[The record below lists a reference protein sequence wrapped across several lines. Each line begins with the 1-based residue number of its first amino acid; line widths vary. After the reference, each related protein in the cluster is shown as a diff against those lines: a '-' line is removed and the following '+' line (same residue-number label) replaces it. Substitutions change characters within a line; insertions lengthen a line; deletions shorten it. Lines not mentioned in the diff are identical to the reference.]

1 LTTGICL
8 SSILNMRFI
17 FTSNFL
23 HFHSF
28 VRFLLL
34 GLLHSLA
41 DGYIRSDLL
50 MCLSPS
56 LADLCASQDI
66 VTIFVGSVV
75 SPLSLSALKHLPLLN
90 LKEVV
95 VEAPAAKLSSTRV
108 IAVVLTVMC
117 HQEVPVF
124 GPEVAP

>member
-1 LTTGICL
+1 MI
-8 SSILNMRFI
+8 FI

-23 HFHSF
+23 HFNSF
-28 VRFLLL
+28 LRFLLF

-41 DGYIRSDLL
+41 DGYVRGNHF

-56 LADLCASQDI
+56 LAELCALQEI
-66 VTIFVGSVV
+66 VTILVGSVV
-75 SPLSLSALKHLPLLN
+75 SPLSLSALKQLPLLN
-90 LKEVV
+90 QKEVV

-108 IAVVLTVMC
+108 IAMVHAVVC

-124 GPEVAP
+124 GPEIAP

>member
-1 LTTGICL
+1 MI
-8 SSILNMRFI
+8 FI

-23 HFHSF
+23 NFHSSLRCF
-28 VRFLLL
+28 LRFLLF

-41 DGYIRSDLL
+41 DGYVRSNLL

-56 LADLCASQDI
+56 LAELCTLQQI

-75 SPLSLSALKHLPLLN
+75 SPISLSALKHLPLLN

-108 IAVVLTVMC
+108 ITVVLTVVC